1 MQKLSFILFYLI
13 PFMLMGQEN
22 LVPNPSFEE
31 LASYPLGWF
40 HKGKDYSRL
49 MKYWNSPTQAS
60 PDIYH
65 PKVRIPIFW
74 TQKGFGIEPPRTG
87 KTMSGITV
95 YGCENGKP
103 HCREYLQ
110 IQLLEPLVI
119 GQKYKASFWTTTLQ
133 DGKSINN
140 LGIYFSKEE
149 IDEIIV
155 DELNFEPQVNEE
167 RIIYAKN
174 GRWQKIEAIFTASET
189 SDFLLVGN
197 FFPDSL
203 TKVREESTPLNYA
216 YYYID
221 DVSLKKEKPIIN
233 VPIAKDDICCLEYEV
248 GKTVRLNNIF
258 FETDR
263 SELLPQSFKELNSLI
278 QVLQEYPDMTIELRG
293 HTDNQGN
300 YKYNVK
306 LSEQRAKAVVDYLTK
321 FGIKSER
328 LQSKGF
334 GDTMPIASNELP
346 EGRQMNRRVEFIV
359 LTK

>member
-1 MQKLSFILFYLI
+1 MK
-13 PFMLMGQEN
+13 N

-31 LASYPLGWF
+31 LSSYPLGWF

-110 IQLLEPLVI
+110 IRLLEPLII
-119 GQKYKASFWTTTLQ
+119 GQRYKASFWTTSLK
-133 DGKSINN
+133 DGKVVNN
-140 LGIYFSKEE
+140 LGIYFSAEE
-149 IDEIIV
+149 VNEIIV
-155 DELNFEPQVNEE
+155 DALEVKPQVLEE
-167 RIIYAKN
+167 KIVDARN
-174 GRWQKIEAIFTASET
+174 GRWQKIEAVFTATEE
-189 SDFLLVGN
+189 SDYLLIGN
-197 FFPDSL
+197 FYPDSL
-203 TKVREESTPLNYA
+203 TQVKEESTPLNYA

-221 DVSLKKEKPIIN
+221 DVRLTKEQPIIN
-233 VPIAKDDICCLEYEV
+233 VPVSKDDICCLEYEV
-248 GKTVRLNNIF
+248 GKTVRLRNIF
-258 FETDR
+258 FETDK
-263 SELLPQSFKELNSLI
+263 SELLPQSFKELDKLT
-278 QVLQEYPDMTIELRG
+278 QVLREYPNMTIEVRG
-293 HTDNQGN
+293 HTDSQGN
-300 YKYNVK
+300 FRYNIK
-306 LSEQRAKAVVDYLTK
+306 LSEERAKAVVNYLAR
-321 FGIKSER
+321 FGIEPSR
-328 LQSKGF
+328 LRSKGF
-334 GDTMPIASNELP
+334 GDTMPIFSNKES